1 MGGLPEF
8 KENKLK
14 ATTRESSGDLTRYLP
29 VLALALLALIWGYNW
44 VVMKEGLRY
53 SQPFTFA
60 ALGTFLGAVS
70 LFLLLPV
77 LRRPLRP
84 KALGLTLALGLLQT
98 TGFVGLMMWALE
110 SGGAGKTS
118 VLTYSMPFWLLLM
131 AWIILGEKLH
141 DLQWIAV
148 GAAFCGL
155 ILILAPWHLQG
166 VFSSLLAVG
175 GGFCWAASAVVAKI
189 LRRRHEV
196 DLLSL
201 TAWQMLLG
209 SIPLIVIAVFTI
221 NKAPIWSGT
230 FIWALAFNV
239 ILATAVA
246 WILWLYVLHKLPAG
260 SAGISSLATPV
271 VGVLSAWIRLGERP
285 GGGEALGMALIV
297 GALILMTVRAI
308 VPRHSAKR
316 DRVGGEEAVGS

>member
-1 MGGLPEF
+1 M
-8 KENKLK
+8 K
-14 ATTRESSGDLTRYLP
+14 ATRGDSSGDLTRYLP
-29 VLALALLALIWGYNW
+29 ILALALLALIWGYNW

-60 ALGTFLGAVS
+60 ALRTFLGAVS

-77 LRRPLRP
+77 LRRPLKP

-98 TGFVGLMMWALE
+98 TGFVGLVMWALA

-118 VLTYSMPFWLLLM
+118 VLTYTMPFWLLLM

-141 DLQWIAV
+141 DLQWAAV
-148 GAAFCGL
+148 GAALCGL

-189 LRRRHEV
+189 LRLRHEV

-209 SIPLIVIAVFTI
+209 SIPLIIIALFTL
-221 NKAPIWSGT
+221 NKAPVWSGT
-230 FIWALAFNV
+230 FIWALVFNV
-239 ILATAVA
+239 ILANAAA

-260 SAGISSLATPV
+260 LAGIGSLATPV
-271 VGVLSAWIRLGERP
+271 IGVLSAWIQLGERP
-285 GGGEALGMALIV
+285 GGSEAVGMVLIV
-297 GALILMTVRAI
+297 CALILITVRAI
-308 VPRHSAKR
+308 VPRHTLKR
-316 DRVGGEEAVGS
+316 NRICEQEVIRS